1 MPRRYNGPL
10 ADAAG
15 VALIEALVAI
25 ALLASAFVALAG
37 LLATA
42 ASSTYRAHI
51 VSSAA
56 ILASRKTEQL
66 RSLAWSMD
74 AAGRPISDVSTD
86 TAAEEDD
93 KGECPTVGQSVG
105 TGLSASPPGTL
116 DADVA
121 GYVDYVNGSGCGLGG
136 GDRPPPGTVY
146 VRRWSVTLHPTL
158 PDFALV
164 LQVVVFRYDPAAS
177 GQYALRGAP
186 GTARLISIKSR
197 KRL

>member
-1 MPRRYNGPL
+1 MT
-10 ADAAG
+10 DAAG

-25 ALLASAFVALAG
+25 ALLASALVALAG

-42 ASSTYRAHI
+42 AASTHRAHVI
-51 VSSAA
+51 SSAA
-56 ILASRKTEQL
+56 ILASRKMEQL
-66 RSLAWSMD
+66 RSLAWSTD
-74 AAGRPISDVSTD
+74 AVGRVISDVSSD
-86 TAAEEDD
+86 TAAEGDQ
-93 KGECPTVGQSVG
+93 GECPMVGQSVG

-116 DADVA
+116 DTDVA

-146 VRRWSVTLHPTL
+146 VRRWSVTPHPAS
-158 PDFALV
+158 PDSALV

-177 GQYALRGAP
+177 GEQVLRGAA
-186 GTARLISIKSR
+186 GSARLISIKSR